1 MNSRLL
7 CSGKKT
13 NGGFCVGTRG
23 TKPEADDFGTRGAK
37 FEADNFGTRGAKTD
51 TGFAADTRGIKTGTD
66 FAADTANFPLFP
78 FLFLPCRSR
87 QGHFFPI
94 SHLTIAGKTL

>member
-23 TKPEADDFGTRGAK
+23 AKFEADDFGTRGAK
-37 FEADNFGTRGAKTD
+37 
-51 TGFAADTRGIKTGTD
+51 TGTG